1 MRHRRSAPPGKTGA
15 YDSGKPR
22 GRHAG
27 AFSAAARQEPSAV
40 ETSQL
45 CPPQVR
51 DAISGARAA
60 LERANVRAP
69 ADLAFAAEAAEI
81 MGGLTESTE
90 LAHALLARPLLA
102 RAALTPEQTA
112 GIVGRPATD
121 IAAALLRLGALGL
134 PRDWSPA
141 RGLDTRQAETLRKM
155 LLAVVSDPR
164 LVLARLAE
172 ELVALR
178 HARELSGPERE
189 RRALEARV
197 IYAPLANPLGAWP

>member
-1 MRHRRSAPPGKTGA
+1 
-15 YDSGKPR
+15 
-22 GRHAG
+22 
-27 AFSAAARQEPSAV
+27 V

-51 DAISGARAA
+51 EAINAARAA
-60 LERANVRAP
+60 LERANARAP
-69 ADLAFAAEAAEI
+69 ADLAYAAEAAEI
-81 MGGLTESTE
+81 MGRLTESTE

-102 RAALTPEQTA
+102 LAALTPDETA
-112 GIVGRPATD
+112 GIVGRAATA
-121 IAAALLRLGALGL
+121 IATALLRLGTLGL

-141 RGLDTRQAETLRKM
+141 LGLNTRQAETLRKM

-178 HARELSGPERE
+178 HARELPGPERE
-189 RRALEARV
+189 RRALGARA
-197 IYAPLANPLGAWP
+197 I